1 MKRKVHNQLRV
12 LWAIDLLASDKKV
25 RASAESLLKV
35 LSKLTSLEIH
45 PSYIVRFSEQA
56 QPLSQGQERKILIAN
71 VQEAMKKWLSGVK
84 LQLEEPRAVLQKGV
98 YLRSDVDALVS
109 EAKKAKVDFILVNTH
124 ARKGFSRFWMGSFA
138 ETLMHQSTIPVL
150 FLNPSSKPV
159 SGIKTIL
166 FPTNL
171 SPDSQ
176 KAMRKVGEMA
186 NRLRAELVLYYNVE
200 YFAATSGLALSEMM
214 ILTENIE
221 KDVKERKKTLEK
233 WANQVKKEYGIKV
246 KIIIDD
252 SDVRVSN
259 GIIKASQRLPACM
272 IAMAA
277 QTGPVL
283 SVLVGSTTRRVVRE
297 AGVPVLALR

>member
-12 LWAIDLLASDKKV
+12 LWAIDLLAADKKV

-35 LSKLTSLEIH
+35 FSKLTSLEIH

-71 VQEAMKKWLSGVK
+71 VREAMKKWLSGVK
-84 LQLEEPRAVLQKGV
+84 LKLEEPIAVLQKGV

-138 ETLMHQSTIPVL
+138 ETLMYQSTIPVL
-150 FLNPSSKPV
+150 FLNPSSKPI

-171 SPDSQ
+171 SPGSQ

-200 YFAATSGLALSEMM
+200 YFAANTGLALSEMM
-214 ILTENIE
+214 VLTENIE
-221 KDVKERKKTLEK
+221 KNVEERKKTLEK
-233 WANQVKKEYGIKV
+233 WANQMKKDYGIKV
-246 KIIIDD
+246 KTIVDD
-252 SDVRVSN
+252 SDVRVSS

-272 IAMAA
+272 IAMAS

>member
-35 LSKLTSLEIH
+35 LSKRTSLEIH

-109 EAKKAKVDFILVNTH
+109 EAKKAKADFILVNTH

-138 ETLMHQSTIPVL
+138 ETLMHQSTVPVL

-159 SGIKTIL
+159 SGIKRIL

-200 YFAATSGLALSEMM
+200 YFAATTGLALSEMM

-221 KDVKERKKTLEK
+221 KNVKERKKTLDK
-233 WANQVKKEYGIKV
+233 WANQMKKEYGIKV
-246 KIIIDD
+246 KTILDD

-272 IAMAA
+272 IAMAS

-297 AGVPVLALR
+297 ARVPILALR